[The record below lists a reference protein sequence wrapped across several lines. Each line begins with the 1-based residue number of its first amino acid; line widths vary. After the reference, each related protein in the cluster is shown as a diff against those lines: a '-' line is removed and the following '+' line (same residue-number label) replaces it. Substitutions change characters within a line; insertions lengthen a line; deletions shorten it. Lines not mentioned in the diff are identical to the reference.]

1 MPLFGDI
8 LGLNEIRDRLKG
20 VEERL
25 DSLENFIKP
34 EIEYLEKGEEKV
46 LAVLDKAK
54 TTKEV
59 ASALRMSRSWTSMV
73 LNLLEKKARLGRRRC
88 AGGRFSMRGF
98 ERLR

>member
-1 MPLFGDI
+1 MPLLGDI
-8 LGLNEIRDRLKG
+8 LGLNEIRDRLKR

-25 DSLENFIKP
+25 DNMENFVKP

-59 ASALRMSRSWTSMV
+59 ASALGMSRSWTSMV
-73 LNLLEKKARLGRRRC
+73 LNLLEKKGKVREKD
-88 AGGRFSMRGF
+88 MRGREILY
-98 ERLR
+98 ERV